1 MRNGQNKRMRGRNR
15 NHKGHHGSGGG
26 GGGGGH
32 HHNPLTRVYESNGPE
47 VKIRGTAHHVAE
59 KYLQLARD
67 AQSAGDPV
75 TAENHFQHAEH
86 YFRLIAA
93 AQEQFRQQNPYY
105 QAPPAPGQNTGDEAF
120 DGEEED
126 GAQPAQGQPYQQGQ
140 PAQPQPNFGGQPNN
154 YNNNQQPNFQPREQ
168 PQPYSGQQP
177 NYQPRPQHQQPY
189 NNPQQQPQFQQ
200 PQAEASDGERLPS
213 FITGAQQQPQAGG
226 QGFTPNG
233 HDGNSGGN
241 NQGGERF
248 PRHRRRRHRGGGS
261 RPEMAG
267 AAGQDFGGGDGPE
280 PGNS

>member
-15 NHKGHHGSGGG
+15 NHKGHHGGGG
-26 GGGGGH
+26 GGG

-120 DGEEED
+120 DGEEDD
-126 GAQPAQGQPYQQGQ
+126 GVQPAQGQPYQSQ
-140 PAQPQPNFGGQPNN
+140 PGQPQPNFGGPPNYSSNPQPN
-154 YNNNQQPNFQPREQ
+154 YPPREQ
-168 PQPYSGQQP
+168 PQSYAGQQP

-189 NNPQQQPQFQQ
+189 NSSPQPPQQPQ
-200 PQAEASDGERLPS
+200 PEASDGERLPS
-213 FITGAQQQPQAGG
+213 FITGAQQPSGG
-226 QGFTPNG
+226 QGFTQNG
-233 HDGNSGGN
+233 HETN
-241 NQGGERF
+241 NQGGGERF
-248 PRHRRRRHRGGGS
+248 PRHRRRRHRGGGP

-267 AAGQDFGGGDGPE
+267 TTAPDFDGDGPE
-280 PGNS
+280 PGNR

>member
-15 NHKGHHGSGGG
+15 NHKGHHGGGG
-26 GGGGGH
+26 GGG

-120 DGEEED
+120 DGDEED

-154 YNNNQQPNFQPREQ
+154 YNSNQQPNFQPREQ

-189 NNPQQQPQFQQ
+189 NNNQPQQPQFQQ

-233 HDGNSGGN
+233 HDANSGGN
-241 NQGGERF
+241 NPGGERF

>member
-1 MRNGQNKRMRGRNR
+1 MAVAAV
-15 NHKGHHGSGGG
+15 GGG
-26 GGGGGH
+26 GG

-47 VKIRGTAHHVAE
+47 VKIRGSAHHVAE

-120 DGEEED
+120 DGEEDD
-126 GAQPAQGQPYQQGQ
+126 GAQPVQQGQPYHGQQPVQ
-140 PAQPQPNFGGQPNN
+140 QQPNFGGQPN
-154 YNNNQQPNFQPREQ
+154 YQPREQ
-168 PQPYSGQQP
+168 AQPHSGQPP
-177 NYQPRPQHQQPY
+177 NYQPRPQQQPY
-189 NNPQQQPQFQQ
+189 NNNQQQQPPQYQ
-200 PQAEASDGERLPS
+200 PPQVEASDGERLPS
-213 FITGAQQQPQAGG
+213 FITGAQQPQAGG
-226 QGFTPNG
+226 PGFTQNG
-233 HDGNSGGN
+233 HDGNNGGN
-241 NQGGERF
+241 NQDGQRF
-248 PRHRRRRHRGGGS
+248 PRHRRRRHRGSGP

-267 AAGQDFGGGDGPE
+267 PAAPDIGGDGPE

>member
-15 NHKGHHGSGGG
+15 NHKGHHGGGG
-26 GGGGGH
+26 GGSGGGGH

-105 QAPPAPGQNTGDEAF
+105 QAPPAPGQNPADEAL

-126 GAQPAQGQPYQQGQ
+126 GAQPAQGQPYQGAQ
-140 PAQPQPNFGGQPNN
+140 PGQPQPSFGGQSNYSGNQQPNFQSREQPQP
-154 YNNNQQPNFQPREQ
+154 YGGQQPNFQPR
-168 PQPYSGQQP
+168 
-177 NYQPRPQHQQPY
+177 PQHQQTY
-189 NNPQQQPQFQQ
+189 NNTQQQPQYQ
-200 PQAEASDGERLPS
+200 PPQGEASDGERLPS

-233 HDGNSGGN
+233 HDGNN

-248 PRHRRRRHRGGGS
+248 PRHRRRRHRGGGP

-267 AAGQDFGGGDGPE
+267 PTAPDFDGPE

>member
-1 MRNGQNKRMRGRNR
+1 
-15 NHKGHHGSGGG
+15 
-26 GGGGGH
+26 
-32 HHNPLTRVYESNGPE
+32 

-200 PQAEASDGERLPS
+200 PQAESSDGERLPS

-233 HDGNSGGN
+233 HDNNSAGN

>member
-15 NHKGHHGSGGG
+15 SHKGHHGGG
-26 GGGGGH
+26 GGGG

-47 VKIRGTAHHVAE
+47 VKIRGTAHHIAE

-105 QAPPAPGQNTGDEAF
+105 QAPPAPGQNTADEAF
-120 DGEEED
+120 DGGED
-126 GAQPAQGQPYQQGQ
+126 DAQPAQGQPYQVQ
-140 PAQPQPNFGGQPNN
+140 PGQPQPSYGGQAN
-154 YNNNQQPNFQPREQ
+154 YNSNQQSSYPPREQ
-168 PQPYSGQQP
+168 PQPYAGQQP
-177 NYQPRPQHQQPY
+177 NYQPRPQHQPYSGNQPA
-189 NNPQQQPQFQQ
+189 PQSQQ

-213 FITGAQQQPQAGG
+213 FITGAQQPQAGG
-226 QGFTPNG
+226 QGLTQQGFAPNG
-233 HDGNSGGN
+233 HEGGN
-241 NQGGERF
+241 QDGQRF
-248 PRHRRRRHRGGGS
+248 PRHRRRRHRGGGP

-267 AAGQDFGGGDGPE
+267 AAAQDFGGDGSE

>member
-15 NHKGHHGSGGG
+15 NHKGHHGG

-47 VKIRGTAHHVAE
+47 VKIRGTAHHIAE

-105 QAPPAPGQNTGDEAF
+105 QAPPAPGQSTSDEAL
-120 DGEEED
+120 DGEEDD
-126 GAQPAQGQPYQQGQ
+126 GGPPAQGQPYQQGQ
-140 PAQPQPNFGGQPNN
+140 PGQPQPNFGGQPN
-154 YNNNQQPNFQPREQ
+154 YGNQQPNFQPREQ
-168 PQPYSGQQP
+168 PQPYGGQQP
-177 NYQPRPQHQQPY
+177 NYQPRPQHQQSYSSNQP
-189 NNPQQQPQFQQ
+189 QQPQQPQ
-200 PQAEASDGERLPS
+200 YQPPQAEASDGERLPS
-213 FITGAQQQPQAGG
+213 FITGAQQPQAGG

-233 HDGNSGGN
+233 HDANNGGN
-241 NQGGERF
+241 NPDGQRF
-248 PRHRRRRHRGGGS
+248 PRHRRRRHRGGGP

-267 AAGQDFGGGDGPE
+267 AAAQDFGGDGPE